1 MKREEI
7 AILAHLLTAIKDA
20 IKELEKD
27 QKTKDIERVALAK
40 REILNLQTQI
50 DRVL

>member
-20 IKELEKD
+20 IKEKA